1 MTFSTDDYQPTD
13 DLSRAFTLPKRWYL
27 DSQALELE
35 KEKVFWKT
43 WQCVGRAKQVA
54 RVGDYFACEVTGEP
68 LVITRGADG
77 VLRAFSNVC
86 KHRAGAVAVGRGNR
100 KSLQCM
106 YHGWTY
112 GLDGKLLFAPEMEG
126 VVWNRDEFCLDA
138 VRVEAWG
145 GFLFVNLDAHA
156 QPLLEILGA
165 IPREVAAQGF
175 PLEGME
181 FVERRDYVVECNW
194 KVYIDNYLEGYHLP
208 IAHPG
213 LFREI
218 DYEQYRVDAY
228 RYYASQY
235 APIREL
241 KAGEIQGRD
250 RRFVRTEGEE
260 QALYYWIFPN
270 FMVNVY
276 PDNLQINIILPTS
289 HDRTLTIFEWYF
301 LQPGSGAGWNS
312 LQESIRFSDEVQRE
326 DIEICEIVQ
335 KGLRSRTYD
344 AGRFSAKRENG
355 VHHFHL
361 LLNEFLQK

>member
-1 MTFSTDDYQPTD
+1 M
-13 DLSRAFTLPKRWYL
+13 
-27 DSQALELE
+27 
-35 KEKVFWKT
+35 
-43 WQCVGRAKQVA
+43 A
-54 RVGDYFACEVTGEP
+54 RVGDYFACQVTGEP
-68 LVITRGADG
+68 LVVTRGTDN
-77 VLRAFSNVC
+77 VLRAFFNVC

-126 VVWNRDEFCLDA
+126 VEWNRDDFCLDA
-138 VRVEAWG
+138 VRVETWG
-145 GFLFVNLDAHA
+145 GFLFVNLNRAA
-156 QPLLEILGA
+156 PPLLEFLGE
-165 IPREVAAQGF
+165 IPRQVEQQGF
-175 PLEGME
+175 RTDAME
-181 FVERRDYVVECNW
+181 FVERRDYHVNCNW

-218 DYEQYRVDAY
+218 DYEQYRVDAF

-241 KAGEIQGRD
+241 KPGEIHGRD
-250 RRFVRTEGEE
+250 RRFIRTEGEE
-260 QALYYWIFPN
+260 QALYYWVFPN
-270 FMVNVY
+270 FMVNLY
-276 PDNLQINIILPTS
+276 PDNLQINIILPLT
-289 HDRTLTIFEWYF
+289 HEKTLTIFEWYF

-312 LQESIRFSDEVQRE
+312 LQESIKFSDEVQRE

-335 KGLRSRTYD
+335 KGLRSRTYN

-361 LLNEFLQK
+361 LVDEFLTK